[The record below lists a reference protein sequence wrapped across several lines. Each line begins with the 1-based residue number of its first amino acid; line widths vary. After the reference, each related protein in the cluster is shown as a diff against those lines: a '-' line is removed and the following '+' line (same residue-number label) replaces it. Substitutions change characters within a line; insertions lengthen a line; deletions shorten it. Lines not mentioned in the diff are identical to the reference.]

1 MLAKVEKLGIDPTEN
16 FKGHLSI
23 NEQSNKQIL
32 EKDYSRFP
40 CFTLNYFELGKAVS
54 GELGEMGSQY
64 WAMLGVILPTPGLIE
79 NEHTHTF

>member
-16 FKGHLSI
+16 FKGHLPI

-32 EKDYSRFP
+32 EKRLFKIP
-40 CFTLNYFELGKAVS
+40 CFTLNYFKLRKAVS

-64 WAMLGVILPTPGLIE
+64 WAMLDVILPTPGLIE